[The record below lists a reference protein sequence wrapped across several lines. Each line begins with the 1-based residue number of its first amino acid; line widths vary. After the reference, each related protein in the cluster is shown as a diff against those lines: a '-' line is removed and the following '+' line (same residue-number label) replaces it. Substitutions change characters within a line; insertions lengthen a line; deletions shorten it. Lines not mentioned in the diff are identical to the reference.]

1 MEVWHRYLGKRL
13 KIQEYH
19 LMDIKKL
26 YNLSKMDL
34 IARPTQI
41 LKILQ
46 FKFLSTSKQITIKSL
61 RNEVEKQK
69 RF

>member
-1 MEVWHRYLGKRL
+1 
-13 KIQEYH
+13 
-19 LMDIKKL
+19 
-26 YNLSKMDL
+26 MDL

-46 FKFLSTSKQITIKSL
+46 FKFLRTSKQITIKSL

>member
-1 MEVWHRYLGKRL
+1 M
-13 KIQEYH
+13 
-19 LMDIKKL
+19 
-26 YNLSKMDL
+26 NL

-69 RF
+69 RFELLRTENLHFELFSGYERK

>member
-1 MEVWHRYLGKRL
+1 
-13 KIQEYH
+13 
-19 LMDIKKL
+19 
-26 YNLSKMDL
+26 MDL

-46 FKFLSTSKQITIKSL
+46 FKFLNTSKQITIKSL

>member
-1 MEVWHRYLGKRL
+1 
-13 KIQEYH
+13 
-19 LMDIKKL
+19 
-26 YNLSKMDL
+26 MDL

-61 RNEVEKQK
+61 RNEAEKQK

>member
-1 MEVWHRYLGKRL
+1 
-13 KIQEYH
+13 
-19 LMDIKKL
+19 
-26 YNLSKMDL
+26 MDL

-46 FKFLSTSKQITIKSL
+46 FKFFSTSKQITIKSL

>member
-1 MEVWHRYLGKRL
+1 M
-13 KIQEYH
+13 
-19 LMDIKKL
+19 
-26 YNLSKMDL
+26 NL
-34 IARPTQI
+34 ITRPTQI

>member
-1 MEVWHRYLGKRL
+1 M
-13 KIQEYH
+13 
-19 LMDIKKL
+19 
-26 YNLSKMDL
+26 NL
-34 IARPTQI
+34 IERPTQI